1 MTTFPDYP
9 ANGESFTEELPDMY
23 VTWTYDNTVSSQWTQ
38 KRVMKTDVVF
48 TDQVVDR
55 SSGIPQSTVNVATA
69 ATTSA
74 TQQNVDEI
82 QGTKSKGTWQ
92 FHGGVLPDDGVP
104 AINQFWLADK
114 EDQRTQEFC
123 EATFVRIHALGSQKQ
138 VTRDRVELGSAVVGD
153 KLIIQNLADT
163 DGCSY
168 TITSVEEHGPVDG
181 DYTKAYALY
190 GVEPDPVYCIGSVSP
205 AEIVSIKLKSAPTEG
220 SGGGDFLPL
229 SGGSITG
236 SLSVAGSLSSQGGV
250 TTGEL
255 HVNKPNNNSIFDV
268 TAEKVEYQKHATSI
282 EQLAPKEI
290 INVGILD
297 NLMRDP
303 GKWGYLK
310 DYLPLAGGS
319 MKGDIAMAG
328 HRMTGLGA
336 PKQDGHAC
344 TKGYVDERIDAIE
357 IPGASLSTKDKMYL
371 KGYYPF
377 VINNN
382 SQPEPGEITFKDY
395 NYIVTQD
402 PEKWKHV
409 EYSAVSDAYGNGLE
423 QQFMNHFDTRDLS
436 EHRAQVWLCREDGRK
451 FASWVGPIKLAD
463 NNFESR
469 SSMTIEN
476 DAKMVG
482 SKNYDLT
489 TLRVDYGDILWIKC
503 SYWG

>member
-1 MTTFPDYP
+1 MTHFPDTP
-9 ANGESFTEELPDMY
+9 HDGEQVVESRGDDA
-23 VTWTYDNTVSSQWTQ
+23 VRIWTYSQANNEWTYEDYTTAPEA
-38 KRVMKTDVVF
+38 RAVF
-48 TDQVVDR
+48 TDQVIDR
-55 SSGIPQSTVNVATA
+55 SSGVPQSAVNVATA

-92 FHGGVLPDDGVP
+92 FHGGLLPDDGVP
-104 AINQFWLADK
+104 AINMFWLADK
-114 EDQRTQEFC
+114 EDQRTQQFC

-138 VTRDRVELGSAVVGD
+138 VTRERVELGSAVVGD

-163 DGCSY
+163 NGCSY

-181 DYTKAYALY
+181 DYTKAFALY

-220 SGGGDFLPL
+220 GGGGDFLPL

-236 SLSVAGSLSSQGGV
+236 SLSVAGSLSNQGG
-250 TTGEL
+250 
-255 HVNKPNNNSIFDV
+255 I
-268 TAEKVEYQKHATSI
+268 
-282 EQLAPKEI
+282 
-290 INVGILD
+290 
-297 NLMRDP
+297 M
-303 GKWGYLK
+303 
-310 DYLPLAGGS
+310 LAGPKD
-319 MKGDIAMAG
+319 KGFYVYDLQGGAVFSAYGDKFGAG
-328 HRMTGLGA
+328 VQYFGA
-336 PKQDGHAC
+336 VEQANHVA
-344 TKGYVDERIDAIE
+344 TKEYVDGQIGGIE
-357 IPGASLSTKDKMYL
+357 IPEASLSTKDKMYL

-382 SQPEPGEITFKDY
+382 SQPKPGEITFKDY
-395 NYIVTQD
+395 NYIATQD

-436 EHRAQVWLCREDGRK
+436 EHRAQVWICREDGRK
-451 FASWVGPIKLAD
+451 FASWVGPIRLAD

-503 SYWG
+503 SYWGN

>member
-9 ANGESFTEELPDMY
+9 VKGESFTEELDDMY
-23 VTWTYDNTVSSQWTQ
+23 ITWTYNDSPSEWRQTIVY
-38 KRVMKTDVVF
+38 KTDVVF
-48 TDQVVDR
+48 TDQVIDR
-55 SSGIPQSTVNVATA
+55 QSGVAQSTVNVATA

-104 AINQFWLADK
+104 AVNQFWLADK

-123 EATFVRIHALGSQKQ
+123 EATFVRIHALGNQGK
-138 VTRDRVELGSAVVGD
+138 VTRDRVELGRAVVGD

-220 SGGGDFLPL
+220 GGGDFLPL

-236 SLSVAGSLSSQGGV
+236 QLSVAGNLSVQGDVLFPFAKDKAFRVYDVQGGQV
-250 TTGEL
+250 FSVYGDIFGAGAMYYGAIEQGKHLATKEY
-255 HVNKPNNNSIFDV
+255 VDNSI
-268 TAEKVEYQKHATSI
+268 
-282 EQLAPKEI
+282 
-290 INVGILD
+290 
-297 NLMRDP
+297 
-303 GKWGYLK
+303 GK
-310 DYLPLAGGS
+310 
-319 MKGDIAMAG
+319 
-328 HRMTGLGA
+328 
-336 PKQDGHAC
+336 
-344 TKGYVDERIDAIE
+344 IE
-357 IPGASLSTKDKMYL
+357 IPEASLSTKDKMYL

-436 EHRAQVWLCREDGRK
+436 DHRAQVWVCREDGRK